1 MRNRSRTITQLVAS
15 TLLSQLVLLAVPG
28 GAVLA
33 QQQQAAGAPART
45 PAAHGPSLELAIE
58 AARLAIAT
66 CAEAGG
72 QTIGVSVIDSAGVL
86 KVLLAADRTS
96 PRGVASST
104 AKAVTALQYET
115 DTQDLFT
122 QLDTNKALAAEIAA
136 NTALNARPGGI
147 VIKVE
152 GTIIGAIGV
161 GGGSTDHDCAA
172 TGLAKVQS
180 RLE

>member
-15 TLLSQLVLLAVPG
+15 TLLSQLVLLTGPG
-28 GAVLA
+28 GAVQA
-33 QQQQAAGAPART
+33 QQQAGDAPARV
-45 PAAHGPSLELAIE
+45 PAAHGPSLDLAIE

-86 KVLLAADRTS
+86 KVLLAADGTS

-115 DTQDLFT
+115 DTQELFT
-122 QLDTNKALAAEIAA
+122 QLDTNKALADEIAA

-147 VIKVE
+147 VIKV
-152 GTIIGAIGV
+152 GGNIIGAIGV

-172 TGLAKVQS
+172 TGLAKIQS